1 MYQTRLR
8 PAGVNAETEF
18 HKTDDLLIRGVQG
31 DYTRGDTVVLLDP
44 KGYQYPSSEELAN
57 AIYDWFQQGGSRLV
71 FVIGGG
77 KMCTNYLC
85 LLFLIHSEM

>member
-44 KGYQYPSSEELAN
+44 KGINTPPLRNWRMPFMIGSNKEE
-57 AIYDWFQQGGSRLV
+57 V
-71 FVIGGG
+71 V
-77 KMCTNYLC
+77 
-85 LLFLIHSEM
+85 